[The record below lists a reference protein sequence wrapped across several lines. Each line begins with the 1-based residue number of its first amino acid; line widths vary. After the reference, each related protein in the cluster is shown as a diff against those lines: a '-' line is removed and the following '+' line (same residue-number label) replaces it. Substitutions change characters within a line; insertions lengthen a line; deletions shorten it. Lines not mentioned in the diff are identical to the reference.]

1 MHVWQMAWPPY
12 ALTHGLNPF
21 YTYWLNAPVGSNLM
35 WDVPPLPGIVMW
47 PVTAIAGPI
56 ASYNALAVI
65 AIALSGACMFIAAR
79 AITKSHVAAA
89 VAGLVY
95 AFSPFMLASASGGH
109 TSLTLAFCPPLLLFL
124 GYDTLVRRKWRSLR
138 VGIATGAVLAAQYMT
153 FPEGVAIAAVGTLVM
168 VTWSSVM
175 GWRRIDRALLLR
187 TATVIVS
194 AALTMALLAYPA
206 AAVMF
211 FGRER
216 LAAGTVHGPDYYVS
230 DLLGFV
236 LPAPSQAV
244 SFNLSVADHF
254 TGNPFEWTAYLG
266 IPLLLIL
273 LVTVCLLHR
282 RRSVL
287 TAFATLVT
295 VALLSMG
302 PHLHLGGTV
311 TEVPLPWSVLQSVP
325 LLSFLLPGRLI
336 VLVFLMAALL
346 LACLVAA
353 LRRRP
358 HSLRAN
364 LVWLVTLAGFGAI
377 AVSWWPPTPF
387 PIQKVVVPAFF
398 SGAAVDRI
406 PEGATVL
413 VLPYDRAGGEAQVET
428 WQAAAHMRFRMPEG
442 YVFSPTANGSVTG
455 PTPTLFGALLVA
467 VGAGCS
473 MDDVDP
479 EMASEILDSVRQW
492 VTQRCPI
499 DAISDF
505 TLSSLRQQL
514 SVWNVSAVV
523 VGPNQRSSQMVRLM
537 TRVLGAP
544 PSRVDGV
551 TVWWTVRNQV

>member
-1 MHVWQMAWPPY
+1 MALYWAVPPTPGLQLDDPVVQERRGQPGTRAAGGPRAQRRDARRISVVGAVARFRAIPRPPAGLLVFAAYAALGLLLTAPVWRNPSGQVIGAAGDPLMHVWQMAWPPY

-377 AVSWWPPTPF
+377 AVSWWCW
-387 PIQKVVVPAFF
+387 
-398 SGAAVDRI
+398 R
-406 PEGATVL
+406 
-413 VLPYDRAGGEAQVET
+413 R
-428 WQAAAHMRFRMPEG
+428 H
-442 YVFSPTANGSVTG
+442 
-455 PTPTLFGALLVA
+455 
-467 VGAGCS
+467 
-473 MDDVDP
+473 
-479 EMASEILDSVRQW
+479 
-492 VTQRCPI
+492 
-499 DAISDF
+499 
-505 TLSSLRQQL
+505 
-514 SVWNVSAVV
+514 
-523 VGPNQRSSQMVRLM
+523 
-537 TRVLGAP
+537 
-544 PSRVDGV
+544 
-551 TVWWTVRNQV
+551 